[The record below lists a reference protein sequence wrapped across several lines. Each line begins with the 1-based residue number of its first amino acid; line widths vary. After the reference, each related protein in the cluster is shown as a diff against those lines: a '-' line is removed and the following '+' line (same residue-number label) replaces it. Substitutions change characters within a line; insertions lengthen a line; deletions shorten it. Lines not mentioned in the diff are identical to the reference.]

1 MVIDYRN
8 VSIFQEDVEI
18 LKNVSLQVNDGE
30 FAYII
35 GKVGSGKSSL
45 IKTMYGEL
53 DIYTSEKAEVLGKD
67 MATLR
72 RKEIPAL
79 RRETGI
85 IFQDFQLLHD
95 KTVYQNLRF
104 VLEATGWKDKT
115 KIDERIENVLADV
128 GMTEMKNKKPH
139 ELSGG
144 EQQRIAIARAIL
156 NNPKMILADEPTG
169 NLDPETALHIV
180 GLLKS
185 ISERGTTVLITTH
198 NIHLI
203 DKFPGTVYRCDNGEL
218 KNVTHEYKKVATLEK
233 YKSWDGNNH

>member
-53 DIYTSEKAEVLGKD
+53 DIYTSETAEVLGRD

-72 RKEIPAL
+72 RKEIPTL

-115 KIDERIENVLADV
+115 EIDERIENVLADV

-233 YKSWDGNNH
+233 

>member
-8 VSIFQEDVEI
+8 ISIFHEDVEI

-115 KIDERIENVLADV
+115 KIDERIENVLVDV

-233 YKSWDGNNH
+233 

>member
-53 DIYTSEKAEVLGKD
+53 DIYTSEKAEVLGRD

-128 GMTEMKNKKPH
+128 GMTEMKNKKPP

>member
-53 DIYTSEKAEVLGKD
+53 DIYTSEKAEVLGRD

-115 KIDERIENVLADV
+115 KTDERIENVLADV

-218 KNVTHEYKKVATLEK
+218 KNVTHEYKRVATLEK
-233 YKSWDGNNH
+233 

>member
-53 DIYTSEKAEVLGKD
+53 DIYTSEKAEVLGRD

-128 GMTEMKNKKPH
+128 GMTEMKNKKPY

-203 DKFPGTVYRCDNGEL
+203 DKFPGTVYRCDTGEL

-233 YKSWDGNNH
+233 

>member
-53 DIYTSEKAEVLGKD
+53 DIYTSEKAEVLGRD

-115 KIDERIENVLADV
+115 KIDERIENVLSDV
-128 GMTEMKNKKPH
+128 DMTEMKNKKPH

-218 KNVTHEYKKVATLEK
+218 KNVTHEYKRVAILEK
-233 YKSWDGNNH
+233 